1 MEIRRNAKFRLHR
14 TSPKKTRTGVQYTT
28 NEERKTKPS
37 SVIHSTHGKQ
47 KGIMLR
53 RVHKQARARA
63 QGLALSSSISMSQQ
77 MHTQTQ
83 MRTRRVHRKSIS
95 QQLESINNTSASRS
109 PSPATFRRS
118 LANFN
123 GTDTGAEEMRDNHM
137 VQDETI
143 SLNNEDGTAIRGKED
158 EPTTLQRVENATS
171 ILIIILEQ
179 IISTVTLLLPNSIIR
194 LCTSASRFV
203 FSLFKSNN
211 EKYNDFIT
219 ESESSKL
226 QDDVLHLVEK
236 MRNSTN
242 FPELCALHGFKAESH
257 LVHTNDGFNLT
268 VHRLDPKANGFKPN
282 GKAVYLQHG
291 LLMTSDV
298 WCVML
303 DKDNNLPFVLCE
315 KGYDVFCGNNRGN
328 KYSNKHEKYNAD
340 EKAFWDFSLDEFAMY
355 DIPAAIDYILK
366 LKGIDHLTYIGFSQ
380 GCSQILS
387 SVSINRDLNEKI
399 DKIILVA
406 PATTPKKLNSWLV
419 NSIINFDPE
428 MMYTLFGRKIMVKSI
443 MFWRRITYPPMFIK
457 LIDIPNDMLFNWKS
471 KNIDIIQKLV
481 SYYHL
486 FSTTSVKCIVH
497 WFQIIK
503 SKKFQMYQEQD
514 YFQPFEYPT
523 QFINIK
529 KMMIIYGMS
538 DSLVDIDVL
547 VGQLPETKYQQYT
560 QIKDGKVVGMKQL
573 VDNVEI
579 DVDSSSDSD
588 DTAENAIK
596 VNDYES
602 HSELK
607 IFGVYGHEHLDLLW
621 GKNMKENVIDN
632 VVHFLQ

>member
-1 MEIRRNAKFRLHR
+1 MRNSAL
-14 TSPKKTRTGVQYTT
+14 TSYTT
-28 NEERKTKPS
+28 DNTTDTEENENRSTERGTKPS
-37 SVIHSTHGKQ
+37 SVIHSTYGRQ
-47 KGIMLR
+47 KGTMLR
-53 RVHKQARARA
+53 RVHKQARAQARA

-95 QQLESINNTSASRS
+95 QQLESINNTSPSRS

-118 LANFN
+118 LANFS
-123 GTDTGAEEMRDNHM
+123 GTDTGVDEMRDNHM
-137 VQDETI
+137 VQDEII

-340 EKAFWDFSLDEFAMY
+340 ERAFWDFSLDEFAMY

-471 KNIDIIQKLV
+471 ENIDIIQKLV

-547 VGQLPETKYQQYT
+547 VSQLPESKYQQYT

-579 DVDSSSDSD
+579 EVDSSSDSD

-632 VVHFLQ
+632 VVRFLQ

>member
-1 MEIRRNAKFRLHR
+1 
-14 TSPKKTRTGVQYTT
+14 
-28 NEERKTKPS
+28 
-37 SVIHSTHGKQ
+37 
-47 KGIMLR
+47 MLR
-53 RVHKQARARA
+53 RVHKQARAQARA
-63 QGLALSSSISMSQQ
+63 QGQALSSSISMSQQ

-95 QQLESINNTSASRS
+95 QQLESINNTSPSRS

-118 LANFN
+118 LANFS
-123 GTDTGAEEMRDNHM
+123 GTDTGVDEMRDNHM
-137 VQDETI
+137 VQDEII

-340 EKAFWDFSLDEFAMY
+340 ERAFWDFSLDEFAMY

-471 KNIDIIQKLV
+471 ENIDIIQKLV

-547 VGQLPETKYQQYT
+547 VSQLPESKYQQYT

-579 DVDSSSDSD
+579 EVDSSSDSD

-632 VVHFLQ
+632 VVRFLQ

>member
-1 MEIRRNAKFRLHR
+1 MRNSAL
-14 TSPKKTRTGVQYTT
+14 TSYTT
-28 NEERKTKPS
+28 DNTTDTEENENRSTERGTKPS
-37 SVIHSTHGKQ
+37 SVIHSTYGKQ
-47 KGIMLR
+47 KGTMLR
-53 RVHKQARARA
+53 RVHKQARAQARA

-95 QQLESINNTSASRS
+95 QQLESINNTSPSRS

-118 LANFN
+118 LANFS
-123 GTDTGAEEMRDNHM
+123 GTDTGVDEMRDNHM
-137 VQDETI
+137 VQDEII

-340 EKAFWDFSLDEFAMY
+340 ERAFWDFSLDEFAMY

-471 KNIDIIQKLV
+471 ENIDIIQKLV

-547 VGQLPETKYQQYT
+547 VSQLPESKYQQYT

-579 DVDSSSDSD
+579 EVDSSSDSD

-632 VVHFLQ
+632 VVRFLQ